1 MSRHGVGGAREVTSF
16 ALDTTLRLGAQ
27 RVRVQVRG
35 EGPPLLL
42 LNGVGSPLEV
52 WQPLVQA
59 LHGMQTVAFDAP
71 GSGGSAAP
79 NFPLSI
85 GGHARLALRLL
96 DALGYQQVSVLG
108 FSLGGMVAQEL
119 AHRARRRVD
128 RLVLASTSVGWG
140 AVPGSPA
147 ALLAISNPQG
157 YYSRALFTIA
167 ESGDG
172 DGTQHQDG
180 GSDGREDDTFRTGP
194 RQARRPRSLDSRGH
208 LYQLWAATTW
218 SSLPWL
224 ARIPQ
229 PTLVLTGDADDLVP
243 AVNSQILANLLPS
256 ARLHVVRGGGHLA
269 LLQHA
274 AELAPLLTS
283 FLREFPSPTGQ
294 DRE

>member
-1 MSRHGVGGAREVTSF
+1 MTSLP
-16 ALDTTLRLGAQ
+16 LDTTLRLGAQ

-79 NFPLSI
+79 SFPLTI

-119 AHRARRRVD
+119 AHRARRRVN

-167 ESGDG
+167 NSGDG
-172 DGTQHQDG
+172 DGAQFLDG
-180 GSDGREDDTFRTGP
+180 GSLADSDGRADDTFRTGA
-194 RQARRPRSLDSRGH
+194 RQARPPRSLDSRGH

-224 ARIPQ
+224 ARIAQ

-283 FLREFPSPTGQ
+283 FLQEFPSPTAQG
-294 DRE
+294 RE